1 MVTPVSTPETLTE
14 QDTHIEFSDVT
25 VRYDNE
31 IALDSISLK
40 IPRNQIFGIIGPA
53 NSGKTTLLTCINR
66 TLELEPTASLAGTVT
81 VSYTHLRA
89 HET

>member
-40 IPRNQIFGIIGPA
+40 IPRNQIFGIKSKTVSTCSEPSSLVA
-53 NSGKTTLLTCINR
+53 NSN
-66 TLELEPTASLAGTVT
+66 A
-81 VSYTHLRA
+81 
-89 HET
+89 